1 MGHDWE
7 QLSIDSVVAAI
18 EAEYPD
24 QIDHEALHSVV
35 AADFNRY
42 TANAKIIDFVPLFVE
57 RDIRER
63 LARRRAG

>member
-18 EAEYPD
+18 EADYPD
-24 QIDHEALHSVV
+24 QIDHETLNAVVV
-35 AADFNRY
+35 ADFDRY

-57 RDIRER
+57 RDVRER
-63 LARRRAG
+63 LAKRRAG